1 MKRLNLSAIR
11 IDGGTQLRK
20 ALNEDKVQEYAD
32 LMRDKV
38 EFPNVTVFFDGSDYW
53 LSSGFHRYFATKA
66 IGSEAIDCD
75 VREGTLRD
83 AKLFSYGANKHG
95 LPHTPEENRQIVLDM
110 INDPEW
116 GKWSGVQIAK
126 HIGVSGMTISRIRK
140 SLDEKPGEVT
150 YINKHGQE
158 ATMKP
163 SGKKASQ
170 EKPQKGKPDSHLNT
184 VKVTDDDRVG
194 ELTNTIVSL
203 DEENTRLKDIIS
215 AQKWDATEIE
225 VDDIHDTVKQ
235 LREQIRVLEI
245 DNKALRDSR
254 DMYQQ
259 RNAELIRQ
267 VKSLSKK

>member
-1 MKRLNLSAIR
+1 MKILNISAIR

-20 ALNEDKVQEYAD
+20 SLNEDKVQEYAD

-38 EFPNVTVFFDGSDYW
+38 EFPSITVFFDGSDYW

-66 IGSEAIDCD
+66 IGSETITCD
-75 VREGTLRD
+75 VRDGTLRD

-110 INDPEW
+110 INDSEW

-163 SGKKASQ
+163 SGKKVG
-170 EKPQKGKPDSHLNT
+170 KKDKPDAHLNA
-184 VKVTDDDRVG
+184 VKVTDDDRFG
-194 ELTNTIVSL
+194 ELTNTVVSL

-225 VDDIHDTVKQ
+225 VDDIHDTVTQ